1 MVETGE
7 TPTKEGDEEALE
19 EVREL
24 DFGQTVYDEDGDE
37 IGRIRGFERSGFFVT
52 TREGVEAMSVEHA
65 RSGQSF
71 GEAELMW
78 RCMEC
83 GEMGDIEGGLPDE
96 CPNCGTEREDLMYWT
111 ED

>member
-24 DFGQTVYDEDGDE
+24 DFGQTVYDEDGNE
-37 IGRIRGFERSGFFVT
+37 IGHIRGIERSGFFVT
-52 TREGVEAMSVEHA
+52 TREGAEAMSVGHA

-83 GEMGDIEGGLPDE
+83 GEMGNIEGGLPDE

>member
-19 EVREL
+19 EVRAL
-24 DFGQTVYDEDGDE
+24 NFGQTVYDGDGNE

-52 TREGVEAMSVEHA
+52 TREGAEAMSVEHA

-83 GEMGDIEGGLPDE
+83 GEMGNIEGGLPDE

>member
-7 TPTKEGDEEALE
+7 QSDDVDEEELQKLDLGMGVFDEEGDRLGE
-19 EVREL
+19 
-24 DFGQTVYDEDGDE
+24 
-37 IGRIRGFERSGFFVT
+37 IRGFDKSGFYVT
-52 TREGVEAMSVEHA
+52 MREGYEALSVEHV

-78 RCMEC
+78 RCTNC
-83 GEMGDIEGGLPDE
+83 GEMGEIDDGFPDE
-96 CPNCGTEREDLMYWT
+96 CPNCAAPKEEIYYWT

>member
-7 TPTKEGDEEALE
+7 TPAKEGDEEAIE
-19 EVREL
+19 EIEDL
-24 DFGQTVYDEDGDE
+24 SFGQTVYDEDGE
-37 IGRIRGFERSGFFVT
+37 ALGRIRGFEQSGFFVT
-52 TREGVEAMSVEHA
+52 TRDGAEGLSVDHA
-65 RSGQSF
+65 RSGQGF

-83 GEMGDIEGGLPDE
+83 GEMGDIDGGLPDE
-96 CPNCGTEREDLMYWT
+96 CPNCGTEKENLMYWT

>member
-7 TPTKEGDEEALE
+7 TPAKEGDEEAVEAIEHLN
-19 EVREL
+19 
-24 DFGQTVYDEDGDE
+24 FGQTVYDEDGNE
-37 IGRIRGFERSGFFVT
+37 IGRIRGFEQSGFFVT
-52 TREGVEAMSVEHA
+52 TREGAEAMSVEHA

-83 GEMGDIEGGLPDE
+83 GEMGDIEGGLPDD